1 MGLSIAHAQYHRHG
15 AYLIA
20 NSDLAGFSRE
30 EQGKLAVLVRS
41 HRRKYPLEELNL
53 DLPEN
58 KEKLVR
64 LCILLRLA
72 ILLNRSRLYVS
83 LPKITLTTT
92 KDTISIMFPDNWLE
106 YNPLTKTDLEQEAE
120 YIKAVGYNILYKST

>member
-1 MGLSIAHAQYHRHG
+1 LFIAHAQYHRHG

-30 EQGKLAVLVRS
+30 EQGKLALLVRS
-41 HRRKYPLEELNL
+41 HRRKYPMEDFSLVPQEE
-53 DLPEN
+53 
-58 KEKLVR
+58 KEKAIR

-83 LPKITLTTT
+83 LPKIILSST
-92 KDTISIMFPDNWLE
+92 KDSVSIMFPDNWLE
-106 YNPLTKTDLEQEAE
+106 NNPLTKTDLDQEAR
-120 YIKAVGYNILYKST
+120 YIKAVGYKILY